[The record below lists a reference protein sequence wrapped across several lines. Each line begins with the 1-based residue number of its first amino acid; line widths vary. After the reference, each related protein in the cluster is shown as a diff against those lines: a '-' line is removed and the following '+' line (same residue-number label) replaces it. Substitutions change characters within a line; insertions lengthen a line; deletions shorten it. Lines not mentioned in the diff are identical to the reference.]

1 MNGPAARQRRGPDV
15 FAILSPMKP
24 TLLILAAGMGSR
36 YGGLKQID
44 PMGPSGETILD
55 YSVFD
60 AVRAGFG
67 KAVFV
72 IRPDFERD
80 FRDRV
85 LAKFAGHIETECAF
99 QTLDMLPGGFSVPE
113 GRVKPWGTTHAV
125 LCSRDVVTAPFAMI
139 NADDFYGR
147 DSFAVLGRRLAALP
161 VDSSA
166 YCMVGFTLKNTLS
179 DHGTVARGV
188 CETDARGFLTD
199 IRELL
204 QVRRTVG
211 GVEDIGPGGPTM
223 LTGDEPVSLNMWG
236 FTPHIFPQLDAGFRG
251 FLAAHGT
258 EQKSECYIPMSVGEL
273 VKSGRATCEV
283 LRTTSSW
290 FGATY
295 SEDKAIVQQSLA
307 ALVRAGEYPAA
318 LWT

>member
-1 MNGPAARQRRGPDV
+1 
-15 FAILSPMKP
+15 
-24 TLLILAAGMGSR
+24 MGSR

-72 IRPDFERD
+72 IRPDFEQD

-85 LAKFAGHIETECAF
+85 LNKFAGHIETACAF
-99 QTLDMLPGGFSVPE
+99 QTLDTLPAGFSVPE
-113 GRVKPWGTTHAV
+113 GRTKPWGTTHAV
-125 LCSRDVVTAPFAMI
+125 LCSREAVTTPFAMI

-147 DSFAVLGRRLAALP
+147 DSFAVLGRRLASVPA
-161 VDSSA
+161 DASA

-188 CETDARGFLTD
+188 CETDARGFLAD
-199 IRELL
+199 IRELT
-204 QVRRTVG
+204 QVRRTAD
-211 GVEDIGPGGPTM
+211 GVEDIGPGGPIR
-223 LTGDEPVSLNMWG
+223 LTGNEPVSLNMWG
-236 FTPHIFPQLDAGFRG
+236 FTPHVFPQLDGSFRG
-251 FLAAHGT
+251 FLTKHGS

-273 VKSGRATCEV
+273 VKSGQATCEV
-283 LRTTSSW
+283 LRTTSTW

-295 SEDKAIVQQSLA
+295 SEDKAIVQQNLA
-307 ALVRAGEYPAA
+307 ALVREGEYPAR
-318 LWT
+318 LWS